1 MIGEKSRERTEG
13 KRGERNLA
21 RPLIRN
27 LIRIRVRSHGPFIG
41 SSRCCFTPVIV
52 SFPDY
57 SEKERERNS
66 YKRYR
71 IIVAL
76 SV

>member
-27 LIRIRVRSHGPFIG
+27 LIRIRVRSHEPVHRFIAMLFY
-41 SSRCCFTPVIV
+41 SNYCFVPGL
-52 SFPDY
+52 FG
-57 SEKERERNS
+57 EREREI
-66 YKRYR
+66 R
-71 IIVAL
+71 INVIE
-76 SV
+76 